1 MSKGLNDGLRR
12 VCVEWVATGISRW
25 WVQGEIQFILGMV
38 VVNSENDMGH
48 DFDNTLCI
56 EGLS

>member
-1 MSKGLNDGLRR
+1 
-12 VCVEWVATGISRW
+12 
-25 WVQGEIQFILGMV
+25 MV